1 MLRFALSLFV
11 SVMLV
16 VSSSSFM
23 QAQHRL
29 SGSDQDAKRQ
39 TMQMAGQ
46 TTQKPI
52 HIKKKHGAATAHHA
66 ALGTRSHSG
75 RPVRHHGDGDG
86 MLRCCAD
93 PALMLSCTLLPVCVE
108 HEIDIGMFQSA
119 ISATE
124 WVGGGKFLPSQ
135 RDPPPDPPPRIS

>member
-1 MLRFALSLFV
+1 MLRFALSIFV

-29 SGSDQDAKRQ
+29 SESDHDAKRQ
-39 TMQMAGQ
+39 AMQMAVQ
-46 TTQKPI
+46 ATQNSMHMKR
-52 HIKKKHGAATAHHA
+52 KHGAATAHRA
-66 ALGTRSHSG
+66 AVVTRSHG
-75 RPVRHHGDGDG
+75 DRPARHHGDGDV
-86 MLRCCAD
+86 MLQCCAD
-93 PALMLSCTLLPVCVE
+93 AVLMMSCTLLPVCVE

-124 WVGGGKFLPSQ
+124 WVGGGKFLSS
-135 RDPPPDPPPRIS
+135 RKDPPPKPPPRIS